1 MVSMRVLEK
10 VDYGK
15 LVQFNPTRCSSPL
28 FERASRLSQAA
39 GDVFVSSSEK
49 AETQTNPLLEA
60 VKAAV
65 PFVREPRVKL
75 AENLHDM
82 VLKATSVHSNI
93 MGKDA
98 VVFPIP
104 KHDDLVLRVE
114 KTALEK
120 IKELPKDVELVPITY
135 EKSVTENRH
144 LGIPLY
150 IVSSKSSQIS
160 KKNSVS
166 MMEAMAQPDKIMV
179 LRKVEGR
186 HPAAIC
192 GEKFVSM
199 IGLND
204 VKNPDPDALNNFSYV
219 FGYVKDNFGQQATE
233 KCMEMFRAGETFIP
247 ENALGEGSSAFEIV
261 RGKEFYA
268 KYRDFADAYISFLKD
283 ISEIPQASYDDAVA
297 FISEPKCFNLD
308 FQHTNNTFVDLGRK
322 EFNFVDLAYNKKNK
336 KYIYDNPVKEFR
348 DVLFGK
354 GFKRID
360 FLSDC
365 MEYLP
370 FLKFPRDFIV
380 CMDDIKGVK
389 QYSKIIHEKINA
401 AAPEEYRSPKIFS

>member
-15 LVQFNPTRCSSPL
+15 LLRFNPTRCSSPV

-49 AETQTNPLLEA
+49 VESQTNPLLEA
-60 VKAAV
+60 VKKSVAFAK
-65 PFVREPRVKL
+65 EPRVQL
-75 AENLHDM
+75 ADNLHDM
-82 VLKATSVHSNI
+82 IIKSTKIRTNA

-98 VVFPIP
+98 IVFPIQG
-104 KHDDLVLRVE
+104 HDDLVLRVE
-114 KTALEK
+114 RTALDK
-120 IKELPKDVELVPITY
+120 IGELSENIELVPISY
-135 EKSVTENRH
+135 DKSIMNNKH

-150 IVSSKSSQIS
+150 YVSEKSSQIS

-166 MMEAMAQPDKIMV
+166 LMEVMAQPDKIMV
-179 LRKVEGR
+179 LRKVNGR
-186 HPAAIC
+186 HPASVC

-199 IGLND
+199 IGLED
-204 VKNPDPDALNNFSYV
+204 VRNPDPDALNNFSFV
-219 FGYVKDNFGQQATE
+219 FGYVKDNFGPQATQ
-233 KCMEMFRAGETFIP
+233 KCMEMFKAGETFIP
-247 ENALGEGSSAFEIV
+247 EHALAEGSAAFEIV

-268 KYRDFADAYISFLKD
+268 KYRDFADSYISFLKD
-283 ISEIPQASYDDAVA
+283 MSEIPQKSYDDAVA
-297 FISEPKCFNLD
+297 FIAEPKCFNLD
-308 FQHTNNTFVDLGRK
+308 FQHTNNTFVDLDKK

-360 FLSDC
+360 FLSES
-365 MEYLP
+365 MLYLP
-370 FLKFPRDFIV
+370 YLRTPRDFIV
-380 CMDDIKGVK
+380 CMDDIQGVK
-389 QYSKIIHEKINA
+389 QYSRIIHEKINA
-401 AAPEEYRSPKIFS
+401 AAPEEFRSPKVFK